1 MYIWE
6 NVTWEVAL
14 GKCVWD
20 STKHHLWECKGLV
33 SIKDDWS
40 MKDNKGSDTL
50 QKFVISKSFYSN
62 EKTQWEWLRSIL
74 DSKIV
79 RHIPCWTLNTPG
91 VNVDKYEHGTK
102 RIREEKNH
110 RRITKKVTNKTL
122 KTSCERKNVFQ
133 EELFSS
139 GWKQNLFKI
148 WSTGWKQNITE
159 KN

>member
-1 MYIWE
+1 
-6 NVTWEVAL
+6 
-14 GKCVWD
+14 
-20 STKHHLWECKGLV
+20 
-33 SIKDDWS
+33 

-91 VNVDKYEHGTK
+91 MSVDKYEHGTE

-159 KN
+159 KKTKNQWLNAKKVAENSTHSSWKKTCFPVVKYK